1 VTQPRPLRPCGRGSC
16 VSTQAPVS
24 QPLRRIEP
32 LRFEAS
38 AADAMR
44 ALLTVLARTPRTRIL
59 ERDDV
64 AVHAVTRS
72 AFLRVGMDLEVTVDS
87 ARGLLDLRASTSL
100 SVREQTGSRRW
111 AMELLGRIEKELRAA
126 G

>member
-1 VTQPRPLRPCGRGSC
+1 
-16 VSTQAPVS
+16 
-24 QPLRRIEP
+24 
-32 LRFEAS
+32 
-38 AADAMR
+38 MR